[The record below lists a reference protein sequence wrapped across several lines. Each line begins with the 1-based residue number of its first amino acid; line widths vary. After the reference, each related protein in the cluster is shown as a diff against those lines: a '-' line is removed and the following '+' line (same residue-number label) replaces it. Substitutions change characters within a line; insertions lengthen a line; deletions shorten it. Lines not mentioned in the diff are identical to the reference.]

1 MTMNKFA
8 KNTVLLLTLLAPGL
22 AMAAGGSSLL
32 LKTPN
37 IDETD
42 KAAIQRGARVFVNYC
57 LTCHSAEYM
66 RYKRVADD
74 LGISEE
80 IMKKN
85 LMNAADKFH
94 DGMTVAIEPD
104 DAKRWFGVPPPDLS
118 VIARSRGRE
127 WLYNYFMTFYR
138 DDSSPIGVNNATFPG
153 VAMPHVL
160 WDLQGWQEPVYAEKS
175 DNGESEEAATAEKHI
190 VGMKLVEPGKLT
202 EKEYSQTV
210 RDLVTYMVYMGE
222 PAELKRHQIG
232 FWVLAFL
239 FVFLMI
245 AYALK
250 REYWKDVH

>member
-1 MTMNKFA
+1 MITMNKYLLKA
-8 KNTVLLLTLLAPGL
+8 IVLMSVIIPGYAL
-22 AMAAGGSSLL
+22 AAGGGALL
-32 LKTPN
+32 YKTPH

-85 LMNAADKFH
+85 LMNPVDKFH
-94 DGMTVAIEPD
+94 DGMTVAIAED

-138 DDSSPIGVNNATFPG
+138 DDSSPVGVNNATFKD

-160 WDLQGWQEPVYAEKS
+160 WELQGWQEPVYDENTEAGDDAEK
-175 DNGESEEAATAEKHI
+175 KI

-202 EKEYSQTV
+202 PKEYKQKV

-222 PAELKRHQIG
+222 PAELQRHRIG

-239 FVFLMI
+239 FVFLML

-250 REYWKDVH
+250 YEYWKDVH

>member
-1 MTMNKFA
+1 MNMYKLA
-8 KNTVLLLTLLAPGL
+8 KNTVLILGLMLPGVL
-22 AMAAGGSSLL
+22 YAAGGSHFLY
-32 LKTPN
+32 KTPH

-85 LMNAADKFH
+85 LMNPVDKFH
-94 DGMTVAIEPD
+94 DGMTVAIEED

-118 VIARSRGRE
+118 VIARSRGSE
-127 WLYNYFMTFYR
+127 WLFNYFMTFYR
-138 DDSSPIGVNNATFPG
+138 DDKSPVGVNNATFKD

-160 WDLQGWQEPVYAEKS
+160 WELQGWQEPVYEETADGEGGHSGEK
-175 DNGESEEAATAEKHI
+175 KI
-190 VGMKLVEPGKLT
+190 VGMKLVEPGKLSP
-202 EKEYSQTV
+202 KEYKQVV

-222 PAELKRHQIG
+222 PAELKRHEIG

-250 REYWKDVH
+250 HEYWKDVH

>member
-1 MTMNKFA
+1 MNIDNKHKRLVCIF
-8 KNTVLLLTLLAPGL
+8 LLSALFSGGVW
-22 AMAAGGSSLL
+22 AAGGSDGFLY
-32 LKTPN
+32 KTPN

-42 KAAIQRGARVFVNYC
+42 RAAIQRGARIFINYC

-74 LGISEE
+74 LGISEA

-85 LMNAADKFH
+85 LMNPVDKFH
-94 DGMTVAIEPD
+94 DGMTVAIEAD

-118 VIARSRGRE
+118 VIARARGRE

-138 DDSSPIGVNNATFPG
+138 DDSRSIGINNATFKD

-160 WDLQGWQEPVYAEKS
+160 WELQGWQEPIYA
-175 DNGESEEAATAEKHI
+175 DNGDHEEKKI
-190 VGMKLVEPGKLT
+190 IGMQLVESGKLT
-202 EKEYSQTV
+202 PKEYKRAM

-222 PAELKRHQIG
+222 PAELKRHEIG
-232 FWVLAFL
+232 FWVLAYL

-245 AYALK
+245 AYVLK
-250 REYWKDVH
+250 REYWKDIH